1 MLYLNISHD
10 SALILFCFIL
20 FTSYSMF
27 CKTVPQI
34 IVFANEGEPNWLLGL
49 ADVRGEGTRN
59 ETLRTSEWHR
69 AKCNLKQEK
78 IEPYYNVQYQT
89 GKYFN
94 DAQHLPY
101 KPRRLG

>member
-1 MLYLNISHD
+1 MIQLSYCFVLFFLHHTLC
-10 SALILFCFIL
+10 SAKPCHR
-20 FTSYSMF
+20 
-27 CKTVPQI
+27 I

-49 ADVRGEGTRN
+49 AAVRGEGTRN